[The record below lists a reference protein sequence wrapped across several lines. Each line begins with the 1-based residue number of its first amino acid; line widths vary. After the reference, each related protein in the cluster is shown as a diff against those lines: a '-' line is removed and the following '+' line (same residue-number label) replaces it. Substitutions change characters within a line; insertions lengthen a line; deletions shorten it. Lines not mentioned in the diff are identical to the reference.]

1 MGNRNRLDSWKE
13 VAAYLRRGAR
23 TVQRWER
30 EQGLPVHRLQH
41 DKLGSV
47 YAYTD
52 ELDAW
57 WESRRT
63 LLENPPPVAAPI
75 AERTIAVLPF
85 KDMTREKDQDYL
97 CEGLAEEIIMA
108 LSNVRGLRVA
118 SRSSSFCCRT
128 GALDARETGKK
139 LQVKTL
145 LEGSVRRAQDR
156 LRITVQ
162 LIDAETGF
170 QQWSAGFN
178 GEMKGIFELQE
189 QIAASVAEALQVTLS
204 PAEKE
209 AIHRVPTNDIQ
220 AYECYLRGRK
230 FYYGYGPRDMEFAIQ
245 LFVRAIAL
253 DTNFVPAYAGLADC
267 WSTLY
272 LYSERSEAVR
282 EQAEWASAKAVELA
296 PESAQAHASRGLALS
311 LTESGEEAE
320 KEFETAISLDPGL
333 FEAHYYFARHA
344 FAAGHRQDAVQR
356 YEEAMRV
363 RPEDYQSPLLAAQI
377 YDELGEPEKAREA
390 RQNGVALARRHL
402 EMNPDDARA
411 VYMAA
416 NGMVALGQREKGLQW
431 VQRAQQMRP
440 DDPML
445 LYNAGCVYSLAGAA
459 EHALG
464 CLEQA
469 VERGLTQKEWF
480 ENDTNL
486 DGLRRHPRFRTLLR
500 KLESAEE
507 KVRASRQC

>member
-1 MGNRNRLDSWKE
+1 MGKRERLDSWKE

-63 LLENPPPVAAPI
+63 QLENPPPAAPC
-75 AERTIAVLPF
+75 AERSIAVLPF
-85 KDMTREKDQDYL
+85 MDMTREKDQDYL
-97 CEGLAEEIIMA
+97 CEGLAEEIITA
-108 LSNVRGLRVA
+108 LSKVHGLRVA
-118 SRSSSFCCRT
+118 SRSSSFCCRG
-128 GALDARETGKK
+128 GAQDARETGRR

-145 LEGSVRRAQDR
+145 LEGSVRQAQDR
-156 LRITVQ
+156 LRIAVQ

-170 QQWSAGFN
+170 QQWSAAFN
-178 GEMKGIFELQE
+178 GEMKEIFELQE
-189 QIAASVAEALQVTLS
+189 EIAGSVAGALQVKLS
-204 PAEKE
+204 AAEKE
-209 AIHRVPTNDIQ
+209 AIAKSPTRDIQ

-230 FYYGYGPRDMEFAIQ
+230 FYYGYGPQDMEFAIQ

-253 DTNFVPAYAGLADC
+253 DVDFVMAYAGLADC
-267 WSTLY
+267 WSYLY
-272 LYSERSEAVR
+272 LYSDRSEAVR
-282 EQAEWASAKAVELA
+282 EQADWASAKAVELD

-311 LTESGEEAE
+311 LQENSGAADAE
-320 KEFETAISLDPGL
+320 FDAAIRLDPNL
-333 FEAHYYFARHA
+333 FEAHYFSARHA
-344 FAAGHRQDAVQR
+344 FAQGRREDAIER

-363 RPEDYQSPLLAAQI
+363 RPEDFQAPLLIAQI
-377 YDELGEPEKAREA
+377 YEELGEQEKAREA
-390 RQNGVALARRHL
+390 RTRGIALARRHL

-416 NGMVALGQREKGLQW
+416 NGMVALGQRELGVDW
-431 VQRAQQMRP
+431 VRRALRMRP

-445 LYNAGCVYSLAGAA
+445 LYNAGCVYAMAGAA
-459 EHALG
+459 EEAVG
-464 CLEQA
+464 CLERA
-469 VERGLTQKEWF
+469 VEHGLTQKGWF
-480 ENDTNL
+480 EHDNNL
-486 DGLRRHPRFRTLLR
+486 DGVRANPRFKALLR
-500 KLESAEE
+500 KMNGPGNGKARGS
-507 KVRASRQC
+507 SR